1 MKFLIFLFFTM
12 YAAGQSYACPM
23 IQGTYFCESEISAFK
38 MNIVQKNVTFR
49 FFDRN
54 TDVTKI
60 SSFHSDG
67 NLRQF
72 KNHYSDANFYKS
84 SCRGNVLEIDILET
98 RENDSIVL
106 RKYSF
111 YREDSGL
118 VIKKIDQDDNEETIL
133 CYPDN

>member
-1 MKFLIFLFFTM
+1 MKFLIFLSLILFTS
-12 YAAGQSYACPM
+12 GLSYACPM
-23 IQGTYFCESEISAFK
+23 IQGNYFCESEISGFK

-60 SSFHSDG
+60 SSFYSDG

-72 KNHYSDANFYKS
+72 KNHYSDANLYKS

-98 RENDSIVL
+98 REDDSIVL